1 MIRCH
6 RGFYTDSTWQGEFLY
21 FQNAEAERA
30 GQDGFRF
37 EAASGTANGDGNFI
51 TLDNVFASTC
61 QRNGITLTGSLG
73 NEGGSVNITNCNV
86 RDNKKHGILVDSDGG
101 NTSIV
106 NPICSGNNASGSGA
120 HGIVIG
126 DSIDDVYIAGGR
138 CGGNASLSGNGA
150 QTYGIRID
158 NASHNNIRIIG
169 VNCTGNA
176 TGGIDAS
183 LSGSGNKIQFNSGSA
198 LSVNT

>member
-1 MIRCH
+1 M
-6 RGFYTDSTWQGEFLY
+6 
-21 FQNAEAERA
+21 
-30 GQDGFRF
+30 
-37 EAASGTANGDGNFI
+37 
-51 TLDNVFASTC
+51 
-61 QRNGITLTGSLG
+61 NGITLTGSLG

-86 RDNKKHGILVDSDGG
+86 RGNKKHGILVDSDGG

-106 NPICSGNNASGSGA
+106 NPICSGNNNPSVGPAGNTGA

-126 DSIDDVYIAGGR
+126 DGVDDVYIAGGR
-138 CGGNASLSGNGA
+138 CGGNTQLSGNGV

-158 NASHNNIRIIG
+158 NPSHNNIRIIG

>member
-1 MIRCH
+1 MCIRD
-6 RGFYTDSTWQGEFLY
+6 RYYTDGSWTGEFLY

-30 GQDGFRF
+30 SGDAGFLF
-37 EAASGTANGDGNFI
+37 SSG
-51 TLDNVFASTC
+51 
-61 QRNGITLTGSLG
+61 
-73 NEGGSVNITNCNV
+73 
-86 RDNKKHGILVDSDGG
+86 
-101 NTSIV
+101 
-106 NPICSGNNASGSGA
+106 GNNANNSGGH

-126 DSIDDVYIAGGR
+126 ANVSDVYIAGGR